1 MADIS
6 REIQDF
12 RDAVYGEEV
21 RGSMISLAE
30 KVNTESTDAKTAAV
44 KSASDAGAAASN
56 ASYAV
61 TQANAAV
68 QSANKAA
75 QNIQDKADRGDFTS
89 TIQIG
94 EVTTGEPGTEA
105 SASNSGTPKDA
116 VIDLTIPQGYQGVSM
131 RMAGTWT
138 AGTEYVNNTSY
149 IDLVT
154 YNGST
159 YGCKQSHTASEAILP
174 TNEGYWQVIAKKG
187 DTGSVENIDSVP
199 ITFKEAEERENVETG
214 DTITTVFGKVKKWFS
229 SFKQAAFYDVVNN
242 VLQTEPGQKVLDAAV
257 GKYLDEKKFDISRL
271 VANRNITEPG
281 FAMDGKTLVEWLN
294 ELNGNMEQTYRL
306 SGGIQLPEGANFDN
320 YQTPGNYYFTNSA
333 IAGTMTNIPI
343 FEAGVLKVEDSLG
356 NGNSYMAQT
365 YLPYAR
371 SAIFMRAKIYNPDG
385 TYLWTSWLRYITTSD
400 FSIESIPVNTGLI
413 CYKFGKIVMANI
425 TKEITLVVGWNTLS
439 TAVPETINRT
449 FGVCGTSDGVT
460 FGMISVSGT
469 TLQVEFPNGTAGKTI
484 TVRGSIVYSTK

>member
-294 ELNGNMEQTYRL
+294 ELNGKLQIM
-306 SGGIQLPEGANFDN
+306 I
-320 YQTPGNYYFTNSA
+320 
-333 IAGTMTNIPI
+333 
-343 FEAGVLKVEDSLG
+343 VL
-356 NGNSYMAQT
+356 
-365 YLPYAR
+365 
-371 SAIFMRAKIYNPDG
+371 
-385 TYLWTSWLRYITTSD
+385 
-400 FSIESIPVNTGLI
+400 
-413 CYKFGKIVMANI
+413 
-425 TKEITLVVGWNTLS
+425 
-439 TAVPETINRT
+439 
-449 FGVCGTSDGVT
+449 
-460 FGMISVSGT
+460 
-469 TLQVEFPNGTAGKTI
+469 
-484 TVRGSIVYSTK
+484 

>member
-6 REIQDF
+6 KEIQNF
-12 RDAVYGEEV
+12 LSARKGKNV
-21 RGSMISLAE
+21 RGSMVSLAE
-30 KVNTESTDAKTAAV
+30 KVNKESTDARTAAA

-61 TQANAAV
+61 TQANAAA
-68 QSANKAA
+68 QNANTAA
-75 QNIQDKADRGDFTS
+75 QNIQTKADRGDFTS

-94 EVTTGEPGTEA
+94 EVTTGEPGSEA
-105 SASNSGTPKDA
+105 SASNSGTAKDA
-116 VIDLTIPQGYQGVSM
+116 VIDLTIPRGYQGVSM
-131 RMAGTWT
+131 RMAGAWT

-187 DTGSVENIDSVP
+187 ATGSVENIDTIP
-199 ITFKEAEERENVETG
+199 IEFEEAAERGNIETG
-214 DTITTVFGKVKKWFS
+214 DTITTVFGKVKKWFAS
-229 SFKQAAFYDVVNN
+229 LKQAAFMNVVNG
-242 VLQTEPGQKVLDAAV
+242 VTQSEAGQAVLDAAV
-257 GKYLDEKKFDISRL
+257 GRYLDQKKLDVSRL

-294 ELNGNMEQTYRL
+294 ELNGKLNIGMMVDRSQGNGIDCLDQSLNAGTYWVTI
-306 SGGIQLPEGANFDN
+306 SGGSINLPDDQIYGRL
-320 YQTPGNYYFTNSA
+320 
-333 IAGTMTNIPI
+333 I
-343 FEAGVLKVEDSLG
+343 VLSSTTRLFIEYHYHHIYI
-356 NGNSYMAQT
+356 NSYVNSTWKGWRKTLMEEDLGMT
-365 YLPYAR
+365 
-371 SAIFMRAKIYNPDG
+371 AI
-385 TYLWTSWLRYITTSD
+385 
-400 FSIESIPVNTGLI
+400 SINTGLT

-439 TAVPETINRT
+439 TTVPETINRT

>member
-94 EVTTGEPGTEA
+94 EVTTGKPGTEA

-116 VIDLTIPQGYQGVSM
+116 VIELTIPQGYQGVSM
-131 RMAGTWT
+131 RMAGAWT

-159 YGCKQSHTASEAILP
+159 YGCKQTHTASEAALP
-174 TNEGYWQVIAKKG
+174 TNEEYWQIIAKKG
-187 DTGSVENIDSVP
+187 DTGSVENVDSVP
-199 ITFKEAEERENVETG
+199 ITFEEAEERENVETG

-229 SFKQAAFYDVVNN
+229 SLKQAAFYDVVNN
-242 VLQTEPGQKVLDAAV
+242 VLQTDPGQKVLDAAV

-294 ELNGNMEQTYRL
+294 ELNGKLNIGMMVDRIQGNGIDCLDRSLNAGTYWVTISGGSINLPDDQIYGMLIVL
-306 SGGIQLPEGANFDN
+306 SGTTRLFIE
-320 YQTPGNYYFTNSA
+320 YHYHHIY
-333 IAGTMTNIPI
+333 I
-343 FEAGVLKVEDSLG
+343 
-356 NGNSYMAQT
+356 NSYVNNTWKGWRKTLMEED
-365 YLPYAR
+365 LG
-371 SAIFMRAKIYNPDG
+371 M
-385 TYLWTSWLRYITTSD
+385 TTI
-400 FSIESIPVNTGLI
+400 SINTGLT

-460 FGMISVSGT
+460 FGMISVNGT